1 MTQTQ
6 ASLRGPTAPP
16 PPPAQE
22 RVRVRNVKALLYR
35 ICYLIPACSI
45 HSALPIWTNRE
56 QHRANANNSSSPL
69 NMDAAPTTSA
79 GRPCTTKEKQ

>member
-1 MTQTQ
+1 MTQTWARQ
-6 ASLRGPTAPP
+6 ACAAPICHATAPP
-16 PPPAQE
+16 PPPL
-22 RVRVRNVKALLYR
+22 NVKALQDCY
-35 ICYLIPACSI
+35 CYLIPACSI

-56 QHRANANNSSSPL
+56 QHRANANSSSSPL